1 MYFDRKDNILR
12 EIFSFI
18 FDKATDPL
26 TLPIHFLWEW
36 LILGVIGEIAYQFAF
51 RKVGSLYRTGV
62 ISGRF
67 AGSLLHWIIRFFI
80 YVPVWVIVYWVIVFV
95 QWIIAHWV
103 AAIII
108 AVSAVIFGIAIAVVY
123 KSIKNK
129 QRKSTL

>member
-1 MYFDRKDNILR
+1 MK

-18 FDKATDPL
+18 FDKVTDPL
-26 TLPIHFLWEW
+26 TLPSPPLLEW
-36 LILGVIGEIAYQFAF
+36 LILGVIGEFAYQFAY
-51 RKVGSLYRTGV
+51 RKVGSLYRTGI

-80 YVPVWVIVYWVIVFV
+80 YVPVWAIVYWSIVFV

-108 AVSAVIFGIAIAVVY
+108 VVSAVILGIVIRMIY
-123 KSIKNK
+123 KSRKNK
-129 QRKSTL
+129 QIRENAL

>member
-51 RKVGSLYRTGV
+51 RKVGCLYRTGV

-80 YVPVWVIVYWVIVFV
+80 YVPVWAIVYWVIVFV

-108 AVSAVIFGIAIAVVY
+108 TILAVILGIVVRLVY
-123 KSIKNK
+123 RSIKIK
-129 QRKSTL
+129 QAVN